1 MSLYGLG
8 LRASFKISDT
18 IRDRGLQAPK
28 DIVRFDNL
36 LYGTDPRWQTLD
48 VYRPRNAGGT
58 ALPVIVSVHGGGW
71 VYGDKNLYQHY
82 CMSLAQHGF
91 AVVNFSYRLAPR
103 HKFPAALQDTDAV
116 FHWVMAHAVD
126 YHFDTRHV
134 FAVGDSAGANILGL
148 YAARCADPAA
158 ANIPVTPPPGFVPTA
173 LALNCGQY
181 CISRGQKGLI
191 AHLLPDILPDG
202 GTDAELHAMDVTAHV
217 TGRYPPCFVMTANN
231 DFLKE
236 QAPLMTAPPR
246 RGWGRRR
253 GLLRVCPVCTA
264 VTVTKHKSWGMFSTA
279 ISAQRR
285 HKTATRKNA
294 VFSSVLWNERNFLM
308 NQTKNGLWNS
318 PLLRAQVTW
327 VGFTQTIVEF
337 DRPERVAGETHYT
350 LKKMVRLAE
359 SGVFPNSD
367 YPLTLPLKLGILG
380 GFLSVA
386 CFIVF
391 IVLACCK
398 IYFGGLVAWLF
409 PFVALSGSIALVCHG
424 LSNIYISMVYREV
437 QSRPKYIVAEKINL

>member
-36 LYGTDPRWQTLD
+36 PYGTDPRWQTLD
-48 VYRPRNAGGT
+48 VYRPKNAGGT

-71 VYGDKNLYQHY
+71 VYGDKNLYQYY

-217 TGRYPPCFVMTANN
+217 TGRCHDRQQRLFEGAGPADDRSAGT
-231 DFLKE
+231 
-236 QAPLMTAPPR
+236 
-246 RGWGRRR
+246 
-253 GLLRVCPVCTA
+253 LRCALCV
-264 VTVTKHKSWGMFSTA
+264 
-279 ISAQRR
+279 
-285 HKTATRKNA
+285 
-294 VFSSVLWNERNFLM
+294 
-308 NQTKNGLWNS
+308 
-318 PLLRAQVTW
+318 PLLR
-327 VGFTQTIVEF
+327 
-337 DRPERVAGETHYT
+337 
-350 LKKMVRLAE
+350 
-359 SGVFPNSD
+359 
-367 YPLTLPLKLGILG
+367 
-380 GFLSVA
+380 
-386 CFIVF
+386 
-391 IVLACCK
+391 
-398 IYFGGLVAWLF
+398 
-409 PFVALSGSIALVCHG
+409 
-424 LSNIYISMVYREV
+424 
-437 QSRPKYIVAEKINL
+437 

>member
-18 IRDRGLQAPK
+18 IRDRGLQTPK

-36 LYGTDPRWQTLD
+36 PYGTDPRWQTLD
-48 VYRPRNAGGT
+48 VYRPKNAGGT

-82 CMSLAQHGF
+82 CMSLAQHSF

-116 FHWVMAHAVD
+116 FHWVVTHAED

-158 ANIPVTPPPGFVPTA
+158 ADIPVTPPPGFVPTA

-202 GTDAELHAMDVTAHV
+202 GTDAELHAMDVIAHV

-236 QAPLMTAPPR
+236 QAPLMTAA
-246 RGWGRRR
+246 
-253 GLLRVCPVCTA
+253 L
-264 VTVTKHKSWGMFSTA
+264 
-279 ISAQRR
+279 
-285 HKTATRKNA
+285 
-294 VFSSVLWNERNFLM
+294 ERC
-308 NQTKNGLWNS
+308 GV
-318 PLLRAQVTW
+318 PCVYRCY
-327 VGFTQTIVEF
+327 GDETQ
-337 DRPERVAGETHYT
+337 
-350 LKKMVRLAE
+350 
-359 SGVFPNSD
+359 
-367 YPLTLPLKLGILG
+367 KLGHVFHCNIRAEAAQNCNTEEC
-380 GFLSVA
+380 GF
-386 CFIVF
+386 FKRF
-391 IVLACCK
+391 
-398 IYFGGLVAWLF
+398 
-409 PFVALSGSIALVCHG
+409 
-424 LSNIYISMVYREV
+424 ME
-437 QSRPKYIVAEKINL
+437 

>member
-1 MSLYGLG
+1 MSLYGVG

-36 LYGTDPRWQTLD
+36 PYGTDPRWQTLD
-48 VYRPRNAGGT
+48 VYRPKNAGDT

-71 VYGDKNLYQHY
+71 VYGDKNLYQYY

-181 CISRGQKGLI
+181 CISRGQ
-191 AHLLPDILPDG
+191 
-202 GTDAELHAMDVTAHV
+202 
-217 TGRYPPCFVMTANN
+217 
-231 DFLKE
+231 
-236 QAPLMTAPPR
+236 
-246 RGWGRRR
+246 
-253 GLLRVCPVCTA
+253 
-264 VTVTKHKSWGMFSTA
+264 
-279 ISAQRR
+279 
-285 HKTATRKNA
+285 
-294 VFSSVLWNERNFLM
+294 
-308 NQTKNGLWNS
+308 
-318 PLLRAQVTW
+318 
-327 VGFTQTIVEF
+327 
-337 DRPERVAGETHYT
+337 
-350 LKKMVRLAE
+350 
-359 SGVFPNSD
+359 
-367 YPLTLPLKLGILG
+367 
-380 GFLSVA
+380 
-386 CFIVF
+386 
-391 IVLACCK
+391 
-398 IYFGGLVAWLF
+398 
-409 PFVALSGSIALVCHG
+409 
-424 LSNIYISMVYREV
+424 
-437 QSRPKYIVAEKINL
+437 

>member
-36 LYGTDPRWQTLD
+36 PYGTDPRWQTLD
-48 VYRPRNAGGT
+48 VYRPKNAGGT

-71 VYGDKNLYQHY
+71 VYGDKNLYQYY

-173 LALNCGQY
+173 LALNCGAPCGNAGGQQRLEGAGVGDG
-181 CISRGQKGLI
+181 IHHFQIDAGVALNGQK
-191 AHLLPDILPDG
+191 
-202 GTDAELHAMDVTAHV
+202 V
-217 TGRYPPCFVMTANN
+217 TGHVQAGQSFGDHLPGAAAQNTKGTAGAAQCGNHLG
-231 DFLKE
+231 DIDAF
-236 QAPLMTAPPR
+236 TAR
-246 RGWGRRR
+246 IGADG
-253 GLLRVCPVCTA
+253 
-264 VTVTKHKSWGMFSTA
+264 S
-279 ISAQRR
+279 
-285 HKTATRKNA
+285 NA
-294 VFSSVLWNERNFLM
+294 VYAVRGKGRNF
-308 NQTKNGLWNS
+308 NGFIQCRVQGDSIDHENEPPYGEKCQNKGS
-318 PLLRAQVTW
+318 
-327 VGFTQTIVEF
+327 GKG
-337 DRPERVAGETHYT
+337 DR
-350 LKKMVRLAE
+350 
-359 SGVFPNSD
+359 
-367 YPLTLPLKLGILG
+367 
-380 GFLSVA
+380 
-386 CFIVF
+386 
-391 IVLACCK
+391 
-398 IYFGGLVAWLF
+398 
-409 PFVALSGSIALVCHG
+409 
-424 LSNIYISMVYREV
+424 
-437 QSRPKYIVAEKINL
+437 